1 MFCTGMFCVTC
12 STRAQSA
19 VGLTTASEQ
28 VCTLRQV
35 PVVVPSI

>member
-1 MFCTGMFCVTC
+1 MFVCLR
-12 STRAQSA
+12 TRAQSA
-19 VGLTTASEQ
+19 VELLQPTMYDDHEQ